1 MSEILST
8 VRVSP
13 LLSPRTA
20 NYVEAM
26 IRDGDSF
33 DYNEWLK
40 KVRKEES
47 QAKQAGTLGTSGE
60 LIAAQIADPIKTSN
74 DQLRPKP
81 VPPLIPKLFVR
92 ALRRQYQEAQGK
104 TPKARLRRWLEKIHG
119 AWGEFQGSRKREGVY
134 IFLDR
139 VFEIVMH
146 YKVRRRTKRLL
157 RHAFQFANLPFNR
170 NMDPFAVIIRCA
182 CGNAADNKTISKWAR
197 ALRYVARCKK
207 PDTDLKKFMKRA
219 GGVNGCAA
227 RYAQRNG
234 RTC

>member
-1 MSEILST
+1 MTKTFCPDRANLWSA
-8 VRVSP
+8 
-13 LLSPRTA
+13 RTA
-20 NYVEAM
+20 KYIEALV
-26 IRDGDSF
+26 REGDSF
-33 DYNEWLK
+33 DYDKWLK
-40 KVRKEES
+40 RVRHEEEAQAKDAITPREVIAS
-47 QAKQAGTLGTSGE
+47 QADS
-60 LIAAQIADPIKTSN
+60 PINTSN
-74 DQLRPKP
+74 SGDVRPS
-81 VPPLIPKLFVR
+81 LGAGLSSKLALSPR
-92 ALRRQYQEAQGK
+92 ALRWPHRQAESP

-119 AWGEFQGSRKREGVY
+119 AWGEFQGSRERESVY

-157 RHAFQFANLPFNR
+157 RHASQFANLPFNR

-182 CGNAADNKTISKWAR
+182 CGNAADNKTISKWTR

-234 RTC
+234 QTC